1 MKMKY
6 TATFALVAWLLVTG
20 WLASMVVAKPAVL
33 RLGNQAEETA
43 EMAELRTAIGR
54 NAQIAGVIA
63 SLRGDNPLL
72 PITSAAGTELIAL
85 PSATAPA
92 STDTAG
98 TAAASASGDAGT
110 GPVTHVV
117 SLVLVANGRR
127 TAVID
132 GQYVRAGTRL
142 ADGTRVNAIGADWV
156 RLSDPSGA
164 AQTYRVTNP
173 MLQATQAGGRP

>member
-1 MKMKY
+1 M
-6 TATFALVAWLLVTG
+6 
-20 WLASMVVAKPAVL
+20 
-33 RLGNQAEETA
+33 
-43 EMAELRTAIGR
+43 
-54 NAQIAGVIA
+54 
-63 SLRGDNPLL
+63 
-72 PITSAAGTELIAL
+72 
-85 PSATAPA
+85 
-92 STDTAG
+92 
-98 TAAASASGDAGT
+98 
-110 GPVTHVV
+110 V